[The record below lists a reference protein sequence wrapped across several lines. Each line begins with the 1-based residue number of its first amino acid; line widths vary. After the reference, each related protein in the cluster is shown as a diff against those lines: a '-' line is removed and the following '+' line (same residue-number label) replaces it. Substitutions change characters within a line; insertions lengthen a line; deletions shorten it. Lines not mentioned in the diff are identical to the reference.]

1 MALVLS
7 VKLFWRELKSGQLI
21 IMFFALVLAV
31 ATVSSISLFTD
42 RLEQALT
49 IETQE
54 FLGGDLKFESND
66 LIEDQTY
73 IKIEQLDLKV
83 SEIVQFASM
92 LSSKEDLQLASIKA
106 VDRNYP
112 LVGHME
118 LQSESVKEIVKN
130 PPKKGQVWLD
140 RRLMDILDL
149 TIGDKVSIGEKDFS
163 VSHVIISEPDRG
175 SNSFAFAPKAI
186 INMDDLDSTNVIQ
199 PGSRVRF
206 ASLYIG
212 ERDEI
217 LLLKNILEK
226 IKQPGDGIREAADSN
241 DSLGKAIERSG
252 NFLLLGGL
260 LAVLMAGFTIA
271 IISQKFSRRHVEYVA
286 ILKSLGCTSWQI
298 RSLYSLIFMELGIF
312 YILLGF
318 FRHLYEFLTYIF
330 FRLL

>member
-7 VKLFWRELKSGQLI
+7 LKLFWRELKSGQLV

-66 LIEDQTY
+66 LIEDEAY
-73 IKIEQLDLKV
+73 KKKEQLELKV
-83 SEIVQFASM
+83 SEKVQFASM

-118 LQSESVKEIVKN
+118 LQSKSVKEIVKT

-163 VSHVIISEPDRG
+163 VSHIIISEPDRG
-175 SNSFAFAPKAI
+175 SNSYAFAPKAL
-186 INMDDLDSTNVIQ
+186 INMGDLDSTNVIQ

-206 ASLYIG
+206 ASLYICLLYTSPSP
-212 ERDEI
+212 RD
-217 LLLKNILEK
+217 
-226 IKQPGDGIREAADSN
+226 
-241 DSLGKAIERSG
+241 
-252 NFLLLGGL
+252 
-260 LAVLMAGFTIA
+260 
-271 IISQKFSRRHVEYVA
+271 
-286 ILKSLGCTSWQI
+286 
-298 RSLYSLIFMELGIF
+298 
-312 YILLGF
+312 
-318 FRHLYEFLTYIF
+318 
-330 FRLL
+330 